1 MTYKTRLG
9 LRGLIAAG
17 AITITAAMPIKVHA
31 ETTYNLALLSDFSG
45 PYADIMPIL
54 AASRESVFDWWNE
67 TNGQNHGVTLNY
79 KNYETRY
86 DAAQVASL
94 WPGIKS
100 ELDPI
105 AVVGLGGP
113 DVAALSERLPEDK
126 IPMFMATAA
135 YGYAWQADAWIFNPR
150 PTYSHESAGFLNW
163 MREQRGGDEPLKV
176 AILASEAS
184 PAYVDMA
191 RGLELYAEEHPQ
203 EIDLVEV
210 IYTEVQPTDLTAQ
223 MRRVVRAGAEALI
236 IQTNTSIVVA
246 AKRGLQANGANI
258 PIMMSS
264 HNGLP
269 ASGAALGG
277 LEQLEG
283 DYEAYGMAVAADE
296 DTPARQFYETL
307 VADYGLNAPWNVV
320 TAMGISQGLYTVVAI
335 EHAIEE
341 YGAEALTGEKV
352 REALFVRSITT
363 EETHGFLPTL
373 TFNPEAPFPLEG
385 LKVNV
390 GTVRDG
396 KIAIEA
402 TGVDVPNVRKW

>member
-1 MTYKTRLG
+1 MTMSLKSRCRTL
-9 LRGLIAAG
+9 LAAG
-17 AITITAAMPIKVHA
+17 AMALAWALPLKA
-31 ETTYNLALLSDFSG
+31 QEETRYNVALLSDFSG

-54 AASRESVFDWWNE
+54 AAGREKVIDWWNA
-67 TNGQNHGVTLNY
+67 TRGAQLGVTLNY

-100 ELDPI
+100 ELEPI
-105 AVVGLGGP
+105 AVIGLGGP

-135 YGYAWQADAWIFNPR
+135 YGYAWKPDSWIFNPR

-163 MREQRGGDEPLKV
+163 LRRKRGGDGPIKA
-176 AILASEAS
+176 AIMASEAS

-191 RGLELYAEEHPQ
+191 KGLEKYAEEHPD
-203 EIDLVEV
+203 EIELVEV

-223 MRRVVRAGAEALI
+223 MRRVARSGADALI

-246 AKRGLQANGANI
+246 AKRGLQANGADV

-269 ASGAALGG
+269 ASGKALGG

-283 DYEAYGMAVAADE
+283 DYEAYGMAIAADE
-296 DTPARQFYETL
+296 DTPPRQFYQTL
-307 VADYGLNAPWNVV
+307 SDSYGLKAPWNVV
-320 TAMGISQGLYTVVAI
+320 TAMGISQGLFAVTVI
-335 EHAIEE
+335 EHAIEANGPE
-341 YGAEALTGEKV
+341 GLTGEKV
-352 REALFVRSITT
+352 REALFAEPITT

-373 TFNPEAPFPLEG
+373 SFTPEAPFPLKG
-385 LKVNV
+385 LQVNV
-390 GTVRDG
+390 GSVRDG
-396 KIAIEA
+396 KIVVDA
-402 TGVDVPNVRKW
+402 TGAAIPNVEKW

>member
-1 MTYKTRLG
+1 MTYLSKSGLG
-9 LRGLIAAG
+9 GLLAAG
-17 AITITAAMPIKVHA
+17 TLALATALPMKAQA

-54 AASRESVFDWWNE
+54 ASSREVVFDWWNATSGKE
-67 TNGQNHGVTLNY
+67 LGVKLNY

-100 ELDPI
+100 ELAPI

-135 YGYAWQADAWIFNPR
+135 YGLAWQPDSWIFNPR
-150 PTYSHESAGFLNW
+150 PTYSHEAAGFLAW
-163 MREQRGGDEPLKV
+163 MREQRGGDEPIKFAVLS
-176 AILASEAS
+176 SEAS
-184 PAYVDMA
+184 PAYVDLGK
-191 RGLELYAEEHPQ
+191 GLEVYAEEHP
-203 EIDLVEV
+203 EAADLVEV
-210 IYTEVQPTDLTAQ
+210 IYTDVQPTDLTAQ
-223 MRRVVRAGAEALI
+223 MRRVARSGAEAVI

-246 AKRGLQANGANI
+246 AKRGLQANGADI

-269 ASGAALGG
+269 ASGKALGG
-277 LEQLEG
+277 LAQLEG
-283 DYEAYGMAVAADE
+283 DFEAYGMVIAADE
-296 DTPARQFYETL
+296 DTEARQFYQTL
-307 VADYGLNAPWNVV
+307 VSDYGLKAPWNVV
-320 TAMGISQGLYTVVAI
+320 TAMGISQALYTVAVI

-341 YGAEALTGEKV
+341 NGAEGLTGELV
-352 REALFVRSITT
+352 REALFAKPITS
-363 EETHGFLPTL
+363 EETHSFLPSL
-373 TFNPEAPFPLEG
+373 TFTPEAPFPLKG

-390 GTVRDG
+390 GTVKDG
-396 KIAIEA
+396 KITIAA
-402 TGVDVPNVRKW
+402 TGVDVPDLSKW

>member
-1 MTYKTRLG
+1 MTWKTKFG
-9 LRGLIAAG
+9 LRGLMAAG
-17 AITITAAMPIKVHA
+17 AMAVATAMPLKAQA
-31 ETTYNLALLSDFSG
+31 ETTYNLAMLSDFSG

-54 AASRESVFDWWNE
+54 AESREIIFDWWNKTRGRE
-67 TNGQNHGVTLNY
+67 LGVTLNY

-100 ELDPI
+100 ELNPI

-126 IPMFMATAA
+126 VPMFMSTAA
-135 YGYAWQADAWIFNPR
+135 YGYAWQPDAWIFNPR
-150 PTYSHESAGFLNW
+150 PTYSHESLGFLNW
-163 MREQRGGDEPLKV
+163 MREQRGGDEPIKV
-176 AILASEAS
+176 AVLASEAS

-191 RGLELYAEEHPQ
+191 KGIELYAKEHPE
-203 EIDLVEV
+203 EIDVVEI

-223 MRRVVRAGAEALI
+223 MRRVARAGAEALI

-277 LEQLEG
+277 LAQLEG

-296 DTPARQFYETL
+296 DSPARQFYETL
-307 VADYGLNAPWNVV
+307 VADYGLKAPWNVV
-320 TAMGISQGLYTVVAI
+320 TAMGISQGLYIAVVI

-341 YGAEALTGEKV
+341 YGADALTGEKV
-352 REALFVRSITT
+352 REALFARPITT

-373 TFNPEAPFPLEG
+373 TFTPEAPFPLKG

-390 GTVRDG
+390 GTVRNG

-402 TGVDVPNVRKW
+402 TGVDVPDVSKW

>member
-1 MTYKTRLG
+1 MTYKTKPG
-9 LRGLIAAG
+9 LRSLLAAG
-17 AITITAAMPIKVHA
+17 AMAVAATMPMKAQA
-31 ETTYNLALLSDFSG
+31 EETYNLALLSDFSG

-54 AASRESVFDWWNE
+54 AGGREAVFTWWNATRGKE
-67 TNGQNHGVTLNY
+67 LGVTLNY

-100 ELDPI
+100 ELNPI

-135 YGYAWQADAWIFNPR
+135 YGFAWKEDAWIFNPR
-150 PTYSHESAGFLNW
+150 PTYSHESAGFLAW
-163 MREQRGGDEPLKV
+163 LKEKRGGDEPLKFAV
-176 AILASEAS
+176 MASEAS

-191 RGLELYAEEHPQ
+191 KGLELYAEENP
-203 EIDLVEV
+203 EELDLVEV
-210 IYTEVQPTDLTAQ
+210 IYTEVQPTDLTTQ
-223 MRRVVRAGAEALI
+223 MRRVARSGAEALI
-236 IQTNTSIVVA
+236 VQTNTSIVVA
-246 AKRGLQANGANI
+246 AKRGLQANGADI

-269 ASGAALGG
+269 ASGGALGG
-277 LEQLEG
+277 LDQLEG
-283 DYEAYGMAVAADE
+283 DFEAYGMAIAAEE
-296 DTPARQFYETL
+296 DTNARQFYQTL
-307 VADYGLNAPWNVV
+307 VAEHGLDAPWNVV
-320 TAMGISQGLYTVVAI
+320 TAMGVSQGLYTVTVI
-335 EHAIEE
+335 QHAIEE
-341 YGAEALTGEKV
+341 HGAEGLTGEIV
-352 REALFVRSITT
+352 REALFAKPITT

-373 TFNPEAPFPLEG
+373 SFTPEAPFPLKG

-402 TGVDVPNVRKW
+402 TGVDVPNVHKW

>member
-1 MTYKTRLG
+1 MTYKARHG
-9 LRGLIAAG
+9 LRSLLAAG
-17 AITITAAMPIKVHA
+17 ALAVTAAMPLKAQA

-54 AASRESVFDWWNE
+54 AASREAIFDWWNE
-67 TNGQNHGVTLNY
+67 TSGQGHGVTLNY

-135 YGYAWQADAWIFNPR
+135 YGYAWQPDAWIFNPR
-150 PTYSHESAGFLNW
+150 PTYSHESAGFLSW

-191 RGLELYAEEHPQ
+191 KGLELYAEEHPD
-203 EIDLVEV
+203 ELDLVEV

-223 MRRVVRAGAEALI
+223 MRRVARAGAEALV

-246 AKRGLQANGANI
+246 AKRGLQANGADI

-269 ASGAALGG
+269 ASGGALGG

-283 DYEAYGMAVAADE
+283 DYEAYGMAVAADQE
-296 DTPARQFYETL
+296 TPARQFYETL
-307 VADYGLNAPWNVV
+307 VTNYGLEAPWNVV
-320 TAMGISQGLYTVVAI
+320 TAMGISQGLYTVAVI
-335 EHAIEE
+335 EHAIKE
-341 YGAEALTGEKV
+341 YGADGLTGEKV
-352 REALFVRSITT
+352 REALFAEPITT

-373 TFNPEAPFPLEG
+373 TFTPEAPFPLEG

-402 TGVDVPNVRKW
+402 TGVDVPDVQKW

>member
-1 MTYKTRLG
+1 MTDKTRLG
-9 LRGLIAAG
+9 LRGLLAAG
-17 AITITAAMPIKVHA
+17 AITVTAAMPIKAYA

-54 AASRESVFDWWNE
+54 AASRETVFDWWNE
-67 TNGQNHGVTLNY
+67 TSGQELGVTLNY

-135 YGYAWQADAWIFNPR
+135 YGYAWQSDAWIFNPR

-163 MREQRGGDEPLKV
+163 MREKRGGDEPLKV

-191 RGLELYAEEHPQ
+191 KGLELYAEEHPQ

-223 MRRVVRAGAEALI
+223 MRRVVRAGAEALV

-307 VADYGLNAPWNVV
+307 VADYGLEAPWNVV
-320 TAMGISQGLYTVVAI
+320 TAMGISQGLYTVAVI
-335 EHAIEE
+335 QHAIEE
-341 YGAEALTGEKV
+341 NGADGVTGEKV
-352 REALFVRSITT
+352 REALFAQPITT

-373 TFNPEAPFPLEG
+373 TFTPDAPFPLQG

-390 GTVRDG
+390 GTVKDG
-396 KIAIEA
+396 KIAIDA
-402 TGVDVPNVRKW
+402 TGVDVPDLQKW